1 MKKLVFL
8 CILFL
13 GITSVSFGQ
22 SEKLEKKA
30 KALTE
35 KLNSEIIAGDEALA
49 LTAEQKI
56 EIEKIQLE
64 RILDLKK
71 LGKDATKEEK
81 KAMNKKHFQKIYKEV
96 LTKDQLKARK
106 KGKQKKEE
114 E

>member
-35 KLNSEIIAGDEALA
+35 KLNSEIIAGDESQALSD
-49 LTAEQKI
+49 EQRST
-56 EIEKIQLE
+56 IEKIQLD
-64 RILDLKK
+64 RITSLKK
-71 LGKDATKEEK
+71 LGKDASKEDK
-81 KAMNKKHFQKIYKEV
+81 KALNKKHFQKIYKEV
-96 LTKDQLKARK
+96 LTKDQLKARR
-106 KGKQKKEE
+106 KGKEKKEE
-114 E
+114 